1 MALRRLLLLEA
12 LAVGLKVP
20 VLAMAACCF
29 LFCLRLQVIVIVV
42 FNVVVGNW
50 ELLVISF

>member
-12 LAVGLKVP
+12 LAVGLKVLVLP
-20 VLAMAACCF
+20 VLAGGFF
-29 LFCLRLQVIVIVV
+29 LSLRLQVVVIVV
-42 FNVVVGNW
+42 FNVVVGHW